1 MRVYKKE
8 DTSMFEELKELI
20 LNYVEVDEEE
30 IELDSRFS
38 EDLGFNSYDF
48 MCMLGD
54 AEDEFDVE
62 IDESEAGKCK
72 TVEELIDYLE
82 AQK

>member
-1 MRVYKKE
+1 MLE
-8 DTSMFEELKELI
+8 QLKELI
-20 LNYVEVDEEE
+20 CQYVEVNPDDITPE
-30 IELDSRFS
+30 SNFS

-62 IDESEAGKCK
+62 IEEAVAAKSK
-72 TVEELIDYLE
+72 TVHELIAYLE
-82 AQK
+82 GIK

>member
-1 MRVYKKE
+1 MLE
-8 DTSMFEELKELI
+8 QLKELI
-20 LNYVEVDEEE
+20 LNYVEVEDEE
-30 IELDSRFS
+30 IVPSARFS

-62 IDESEAGKCK
+62 IDESEAGKCR
-72 TVEELIDYLE
+72 TVEELIAYLE
-82 AQK
+82 EQK